1 VFSESIPEE
10 TQFWD
15 GISVQVRLLVSAVFL
30 ALVADDPFSHSQ
42 LLPKEMVLEEH
53 QLETWQAYM
62 NEVTQPTGVA
72 E

>member
-1 VFSESIPEE
+1 MLEA
-10 TQFWD
+10 D
-15 GISVQVRLLVSAVFL
+15 SVHRY
-30 ALVADDPFSHSQ
+30 SQ

-62 NEVTQPTGVA
+62 NEVSQPTGVA

>member
-1 VFSESIPEE
+1 MVFPFKCVFSSPP
-10 TQFWD
+10 
-15 GISVQVRLLVSAVFL
+15 VFL